1 MRAVVTVMG
10 KDRSGIIAKISGV
23 LYEYNVN
30 VLDIRQNVME
40 DIFAMTMLVDLGKC
54 SVELSELSKIMEETG
69 NAIAVKVII
78 MHEDVFNA
86 MHRV

>member
-10 KDRSGIIAKISGV
+10 KDRPGIIAGISGA
-23 LYEYNVN
+23 LFEYNVN

-40 DIFAMTMLVDLGKC
+40 DIFAMVMLVDLANC
-54 SVELSELSKIMEETG
+54 SVELTQLSGIMEETG
-69 NAIAVKVII
+69 NEIGVKVII

>member
-10 KDRSGIIAKISGV
+10 KDRPGIIAKISGV

-40 DIFAMTMLVDLGKC
+40 DIFAMTMLVDLAKC
-54 SVELSELSKIMEETG
+54 SVELSQLSKIMEEIG
-69 NAIAVKVII
+69 NSIAVKVII

>member
-40 DIFAMTMLVDLGKC
+40 DIFAMTMLVDLSKC
-54 SVELSELSKIMEETG
+54 SVELSQLAKIMEETG
-69 NAIAVKVII
+69 NAIGVKVII

>member
-10 KDRSGIIAKISGV
+10 KDRPGIIASISGA
-23 LYEYNVN
+23 LFEYNVN
-30 VLDIRQNVME
+30 VLDIRQNVMD
-40 DIFAMTMLVDLGKC
+40 DIFAMVMLVDLAKC
-54 SVELSELSKIMEETG
+54 SVELSELSGIMEETG
-69 NAIAVKVII
+69 NEIGVKVII

>member
-10 KDRSGIIAKISGV
+10 KDRPGIIAKISGV

-40 DIFAMTMLVDLGKC
+40 DIFAMTMLVDLSKC

-69 NAIAVKVII
+69 NVIGVKVII

>member
-10 KDRSGIIAKISGV
+10 KDRSGIIAKISGA

-40 DIFAMTMLVDLGKC
+40 DIFAMVMLVDLTKC
-54 SVELSELSKIMEETG
+54 SVELSELSKLMEDAG

>member
-10 KDRSGIIAKISGV
+10 KDRPGIIAGISSG

-40 DIFAMTMLVDLGKC
+40 DIFAMVMLVDLSKC
-54 SVELSELSKIMEETG
+54 NVELAQLSGIMEETG
-69 NAIAVKVII
+69 NEIGVKVII

>member
-10 KDRSGIIAKISGV
+10 NDRPGIIAKITGV

-40 DIFAMTMLVDLGKC
+40 NIFSMVMLVDLTQCK
-54 SVELSELSKIMEETG
+54 VELSELSKILDETG
-69 NAIAVKVII
+69 KAIAVKVII

>member
-10 KDRSGIIAKISGV
+10 KDRSGIIAKISGM

-40 DIFAMTMLVDLGKC
+40 DIFAMTMLVDLSKC
-54 SVELSELSKIMEETG
+54 SVELSALSKIMEETG
-69 NAIAVKVII
+69 NAIGVKVII

>member
-23 LYEYNVN
+23 LYEYNAN

-40 DIFAMTMLVDLGKC
+40 DIFAMTMLVDLAKC
-54 SVELSELSKIMEETG
+54 SVELSELSKIMEATG

>member
-40 DIFAMTMLVDLGKC
+40 DIFAMTMLVDLTKC

-69 NAIAVKVII
+69 RTIAVKVII

>member
-10 KDRSGIIAKISGV
+10 KDRPGIIAGISSA

-40 DIFAMTMLVDLGKC
+40 DIFAMVMLVDLAKC
-54 SVELSELSKIMEETG
+54 SVELPQLSGIMEETG
-69 NAIAVKVII
+69 TEIGVKVII

>member
-40 DIFAMTMLVDLGKC
+40 DIFAMTMLVDLSKC
-54 SVELSELSKIMEETG
+54 SVELSQLSKIMEETG
-69 NAIAVKVII
+69 NGIGVKVII

>member
-10 KDRSGIIAKISGV
+10 KDRSGIIANISGV
-23 LYEYNVN
+23 LYKYNVN
-30 VLDIRQNVME
+30 ILDIRQNVMD
-40 DIFAMTMLVDLGKC
+40 DIFAMVMLVDLTNC
-54 SVELSELSKIMEETG
+54 SIELSELSKIMEEDG
-69 NAIAVKVII
+69 NSMAVKVII

>member
-10 KDRSGIIAKISGV
+10 KDQEGIIAKISGA

-40 DIFAMTMLVDLGKC
+40 DIFAMVMLVDLTKC
-54 SVELSELSKIMEETG
+54 TVELSRLSKVLEETG
-69 NAIAVKVII
+69 TAMAVKVII

>member
-10 KDRSGIIAKISGV
+10 KDRLGIIASISGA

-30 VLDIRQNVME
+30 VLDIRQNVMD
-40 DIFAMTMLVDLGKC
+40 DIFAMVMLVDLSKC
-54 SVELSELSKIMEETG
+54 SVEIGQLSGMMEETG
-69 NAIAVKVII
+69 NEIGVKVII

>member
-10 KDRSGIIAKISGV
+10 KDRSGIIAKITGV
-23 LYEYNVN
+23 LYEYNAN

-40 DIFAMTMLVDLGKC
+40 DIFAMTMLVDLAKC

>member
-10 KDRSGIIAKISGV
+10 KDRPGIIASISGA

-40 DIFAMTMLVDLGKC
+40 DIFAMVMLVDLTKC
-54 SVELSELSKIMEETG
+54 SVELPELSRIMEETG

>member
-10 KDRSGIIAKISGV
+10 KDQEGIIARISGA

-30 VLDIRQNVME
+30 VLDIRQNVMD
-40 DIFAMTMLVDLGKC
+40 DIFAMVMLVDLAKC
-54 SVELSELSKIMEETG
+54 TVELSKLSAVLEETG
-69 NAIAVKVII
+69 NAMAVKVII

>member
-10 KDRSGIIAKISGV
+10 KDRPGIIASISGA
-23 LYEYNVN
+23 LFEYNVN
-30 VLDIRQNVME
+30 VLDIRQNVMD
-40 DIFAMTMLVDLGKC
+40 DIFAMVMLVDLAKC
-54 SVELSELSKIMEETG
+54 NIELSELSGIMEETG
-69 NAIAVKVII
+69 NEIGVKVII

>member
-10 KDRSGIIAKISGV
+10 KDRPGIIAGISGA

-30 VLDIRQNVME
+30 VLDIRQNVMD
-40 DIFAMTMLVDLGKC
+40 DIFAMVMLVDLEKC
-54 SVELSELSKIMEETG
+54 SVELSELSKAMEETG
-69 NAIAVKVII
+69 NEIAVKVII

>member
-10 KDRSGIIAKISGV
+10 KDRPGIIASISGA

-30 VLDIRQNVME
+30 VLDIRQNVMD
-40 DIFAMTMLVDLGKC
+40 DIFAMVMLVDLAKC
-54 SVELSELSKIMEETG
+54 SVELSQLSGIMEETG
-69 NAIAVKVII
+69 NDIGVKVII

>member
-10 KDRSGIIAKISGV
+10 KDRPGIIASISGA

-40 DIFAMTMLVDLGKC
+40 DIFAMVMLVDLSKC
-54 SVELSELSKIMEETG
+54 SVELTQLSGIMEETG
-69 NAIAVKVII
+69 NEIGVKVII

>member
-10 KDRSGIIAKISGV
+10 KDRSGIIAKITGV

-40 DIFAMTMLVDLGKC
+40 DIFSMVMLVDLSKC
-54 SVELSELSKIMEETG
+54 TVELSQLSKIMEEIG

>member
-10 KDRSGIIAKISGV
+10 KDRPGIIAKISGV

-40 DIFAMTMLVDLGKC
+40 DIFAMTMLVDLAKC

>member
-23 LYEYNVN
+23 LYEYNAN

-40 DIFAMTMLVDLGKC
+40 DIFAMTMLVDLAKC

>member
-10 KDRSGIIAKISGV
+10 KDQEGIIARISGA

-30 VLDIRQNVME
+30 VLDIRQNVMD
-40 DIFAMTMLVDLGKC
+40 DIFAMVMLVDLSKC
-54 SVELSELSKIMEETG
+54 TVELPKLSSVLEETG
-69 NAIAVKVII
+69 NAMAVKVII

>member
-10 KDRSGIIAKISGV
+10 KDRPGIIAGISSA

-40 DIFAMTMLVDLGKC
+40 DIFAMVMLVDLAKC

>member
-10 KDRSGIIAKISGV
+10 KDRPGIIAKISGV

-30 VLDIRQNVME
+30 VLDIRQNVMD
-40 DIFAMTMLVDLGKC
+40 DIFAMTMLVDLSKC
-54 SVELSELSKIMEETG
+54 RVELSELSKIMEETG
-69 NAIAVKVII
+69 TAIAVKVII
-78 MHEDVFNA
+78 MHEEVFNA

>member
-40 DIFAMTMLVDLGKC
+40 DIFAMTMLVDLAKC
-54 SVELSELSKIMEETG
+54 TVELSQLSKIMEETG
-69 NAIAVKVII
+69 NTIAVKVII

>member
-40 DIFAMTMLVDLGKC
+40 DIFAMTMLVDLTKC
-54 SVELSELSKIMEETG
+54 SVELSQLSKIMEETG
-69 NAIAVKVII
+69 NDIAVKVII

>member
-10 KDRSGIIAKISGV
+10 KDRPGIIAKISGV

-40 DIFAMTMLVDLGKC
+40 DIFAMTMLVDLNNC
-54 SVELSELSKIMEETG
+54 SVELSQLSKIMEETG

>member
-23 LYEYNVN
+23 LFEYNVN

-40 DIFAMTMLVDLGKC
+40 DIFAMTMLVDLSKC

-69 NAIAVKVII
+69 EAIAVKVII